1 MGTIN
6 GGNIVS
12 FAQTPSLHVVAN
24 RMPTSNGCANITFQ
38 IPSFANAAKK
48 STNSAERRANH
59 NAVERAR
66 RECLNT
72 KFQELAHALPSLAQV
87 RRPSKSTIVQKSL
100 EFILTTRQKEK
111 RHEREMRQ
119 LLEEN
124 SSFREEI
131 NRLRAQLGIE
141 LLPPREETQPKD
153 CSDTSDNNSNTT
165 TTQTSTMKE
174 DIDGNNTSTTN
185 SPIPEKKNHE
195 ADDNTQSAVNASP
208 QSTLPELDSN
218 TVMDIQQASMYTPRS
233 DSTSRSEDDCGGNSE
248 SELDDKQFGSVDEG
262 FENNECLYD
271 DTNSGMYYL
280 DSFGQDFGF
289 PMGLPMDIVDNTGLG
304 LEFEQDLR
312 AMTQFCTPFTTKYY
326 PSPPY
331 EAAMLNYPDNMAGF
345 TMSQQSPHM

>member
-24 RMPTSNGCANITFQ
+24 RMPSNGCANITFQ

-100 EFILTTRQKEK
+100 EFILTTRQKER

-119 LLEEN
+119 LIEEN

-131 NRLRAQLGIE
+131 NRLRAELGLE

-153 CSDTSDNNSNTT
+153 CSDTNDNTSTT
-165 TTQTSTMKE
+165 TNTQTSTMTE
-174 DIDGNNTSTTN
+174 DIGGNNTSTTT
-185 SPIPEKKNHE
+185 SPILEKKNHE
-195 ADDNTQSAVNASP
+195 ADDNTQSTVNTSQ

-218 TVMDIQQASMYTPRS
+218 TVMDIQTSMYTPRS
-233 DSTSRSEDDCGGNSE
+233 DTTSRSDDDCGGISE
-248 SELDDKQFGSVDEG
+248 SELDDKHFGSVDESI
-262 FENNECLYD
+262 ENSECLYED
-271 DTNSGMYYL
+271 PAQGMFYL
-280 DSFGQDFGF
+280 DNFSQEFGF
-289 PMGLPMDIVDNTGLG
+289 PMGLPMDIVDHTGLS
-304 LEFEQDLR
+304 LEFDQDLR
-312 AMTQFCTPFTTKYY
+312 AMTQFCSPFTANKYY

-331 EAAMLNYPDNMAGF
+331 EAAMLNYPDNMPGF

>member
-1 MGTIN
+1 MGTMN

-12 FAQTPSLHVVAN
+12 FAQPPSLHVVAN
-24 RMPTSNGCANITFQ
+24 RMPTPNGCANITFQ

-111 RHEREMRQ
+111 RHEREVRQ

-131 NRLRAQLGIE
+131 NRLRAQLGLE

-165 TTQTSTMKE
+165 NTQTSTMKE
-174 DIDGNNTSTTN
+174 DIDGNNTSTTK

-195 ADDNTQSAVNASP
+195 ADDNTQSATNTSQ
-208 QSTLPELDSN
+208 QSTLPESDSN
-218 TVMDIQQASMYTPRS
+218 TVMDTQSMYTPRS
-233 DSTSRSEDDCGGNSE
+233 DTTSRSEDDCGGNSE
-248 SELDDKQFGSVDEG
+248 SELDEKQFGSIDES
-262 FENNECLYD
+262 FENSECLYD
-271 DTNSGMYYL
+271 DTASGLYYI
-280 DSFGQDFGF
+280 DNFSQDFSF

-304 LEFEQDLR
+304 LEFDQDLR
-312 AMTQFCTPFTTKYY
+312 AMTQFCTPFATNKYY